1 MGLPVVGYTI
11 IEAKLETLVQLKNLC
26 MEFHDKGGKKNIAVD
41 DVSFDIFSGET
52 FGLAGPSPSGKSTI
66 GRVILGLIKPTSGR
80 ILFEGKDITQLDEL
94 QLLLLRR
101 KMQMVFQNPLSSLN
115 PRKTIG
121 SSLELPLINF
131 KLGSSKERKHRIAEL
146 LRTVG
151 LEPKHAERYPHEFS
165 GGQAQRIGIARAL
178 AADAKFIF
186 LDEPVSALD
195 VSIQAQILNLLKD
208 LQDKFNLTF
217 LFVANN
223 LNVVQ
228 YFSDRVAII
237 REGKILELSSTAELF
252 KNPQNS
258 YTKELLSAVLSLH
271 SKGSKDD

>member
-1 MGLPVVGYTI
+1 M
-11 IEAKLETLVQLKNLC
+11 EALIKLEKLS
-26 MEFHDKGGKKNIAVD
+26 MEFTENNGEKTIAVD
-41 DVSFDIFSGET
+41 DVTFEIFNGET

-66 GRVILGLIKPTSGR
+66 GRLILGLIKPTSGR
-80 ILFEGKDITQLDEL
+80 IIFEGKDVSQQDEN
-94 QLLLLRR
+94 QMLLLRR

-121 SSLELPLINF
+121 NSLELPLINF
-131 KLGSSKERKHRIAEL
+131 KLGSSEERKHRIADL

-165 GGQAQRIGIARAL
+165 GGQAQRIGIAWAL
-178 AADAKFIF
+178 AANAKFIF

-195 VSIQAQILNLLKD
+195 VSIQAQILNLLKE
-208 LQDKFNLTF
+208 LQDEFQLTY

-237 REGKILELSSTAELF
+237 KEGRILELSPTDVLF
-252 KNPQNS
+252 KNPRDP
-258 YTKELLSAVLSLH
+258 YTKKLLSAVLSLH
-271 SKGSKDD
+271 KTK